1 MQAVVLTFVVVVV
14 VVLATYWALLVR
26 PESQSQSLL
35 KRRLK
40 TSSAAPTSQ
49 RQAKVARDEERL
61 SAVGPLNLVLERGA
75 RLSSPLQKLITQAG
89 MRITVG
95 TLVLAI
101 ACCFFGAWALVAL
114 TTGFAWI
121 GLLAGLVAACVPYA
135 FVRYKAS
142 RRVVLFEEQ
151 FPEAIDL
158 IARALRAGHAFTT
171 GLAMVAEEAPQP
183 VAGEFRLLYDQQ
195 NFGMPL
201 GDALRAFAERVPL
214 LDARFF
220 VTAVMTQ
227 REAGGNLAEV
237 LDNLGSVIR
246 ERFKVKR
253 QIRVLS
259 AHGRITGFVLASLPP
274 VLAIAMLVVTPEHMK
289 VLVNDPLGPPMVLF
303 AIALQIVG
311 SLIIR
316 RIVDIEY

>member
-1 MQAVVLTFVVVVV
+1 VLVITKEERRLSHIPLLNWALNRFAALFHPLQQMIDASNTRFTVGSLLLLCGVSGLTAYVAVVFLSGLVG
-14 VVLATYWALLVR
+14 LA
-26 PESQSQSLL
+26 
-35 KRRLK
+35 
-40 TSSAAPTSQ
+40 
-49 RQAKVARDEERL
+49 
-61 SAVGPLNLVLERGA
+61 
-75 RLSSPLQKLITQAG
+75 
-89 MRITVG
+89 
-95 TLVLAI
+95 
-101 ACCFFGAWALVAL
+101 ALVAAIVM
-114 TTGFAWI
+114 F
-121 GLLAGLVAACVPYA
+121 VPL
-135 FVRYKAS
+135 FVVNQRAT
-142 RRVVLFEEQ
+142 RRMLKFEEQ

-183 VAGEFRLLYDQQ
+183 VGGEFRLLYDQQ

-201 GDALRAFAERVPL
+201 GDALRAFADRVPL

-274 VLAIAMLVVTPEHMK
+274 VLAIAMLFVTPEHMK
-289 VLVNDPLGPPMVLF
+289 VLINDPLGPPMVLL
-303 AIALQIVG
+303 AITLQIVG

>member
-1 MQAVVLTFVVVVV
+1 MQIAVYVFVG
-14 VVLATYWALLVR
+14 VLAAVLGAYWLLLAR
-26 PESQSQSLL
+26 PEAEEQARIR
-35 KRRLK
+35 KRLADGSTQPSDPR
-40 TSSAAPTSQ
+40 
-49 RQAKVARDEERL
+49 RAKIIRDVERF
-61 SAVGPLNLVLERGA
+61 SAVGPLNEA
-75 RLSSPLQKLITQAG
+75 LSRAEGLSGPLRKLITQAG
-89 MRITVG
+89 MHITVG
-95 TLVLAI
+95 TLLLTM
-101 ACCFFGAWALVAL
+101 ACVFVGTWALLVWTTRLPWVAL
-114 TTGFAWI
+114 
-121 GLLAGLVAACVPYA
+121 LAALVVAFIPYL
-135 FVRYKAS
+135 VVKYKAS
-142 RRVVLFEEQ
+142 KRMLLFEEQ

-195 NFGMPL
+195 NFGMPM
-201 GDALRAFAERVPL
+201 GEALRLFAERMPL

-259 AHGRITGFVLASLPP
+259 AHGRITGWVLSSIPP
-274 VLAIAMLVVTPEHMK
+274 VLALALLFIAPEHMK
-289 VLVNDPLGPPMVLF
+289 VLTTDPLGPPMILA
-303 AIALQIVG
+303 AIVLQILG
-311 SLIIR
+311 TLIIR
-316 RIVDIEY
+316 KLVNIEY